1 MENETKT
8 YEIGYLLSPF
18 VPDEKLDEE
27 ISVLR
32 GLIESQKCL
41 IMGEE
46 RARIRKLAYT
56 VQKKGSGKFDTAY
69 FGWIKFVADPA
80 AISGVKEGFD
90 KEANVLRFLILDITK
105 NESIKKKAAKKP
117 PRPAGFRKK
126 AASGAEA
133 AIKTEIK
140 PEEIDKKIEELLA

>member
-8 YEIGYLLSPF
+8 YEIGYLLSPL
-18 VPDEKLDEE
+18 VPDEKLDGE
-27 ISVLR
+27 ISALR

-56 VQKKGSGKFDTAY
+56 VQKKGSGRFDTAY

-80 AISGVKEGFD
+80 AIAEIKGGFD
-90 KEANVLRFLILDITK
+90 KEANILRFLILDITK
-105 NESIKKKAAKKP
+105 NESVKKTAKKP
-117 PRPAGFRKK
+117 SKPVGFRKK
-126 AASGAEA
+126 TVPGAEV

-140 PEEIDKKIEELLA
+140 PEEIDKKIEELLGA

>member
-8 YEIGYLLSPF
+8 YEIGYLLSPL
-18 VPDEKLDEE
+18 VPEDKLDAE

-32 GLIESQKCL
+32 GLVESRKCL

-46 RARIRKLAYT
+46 RARIRKLAYI

-80 AISGVKEGFD
+80 AIADIKSDFD
-90 KEANVLRFLILDITK
+90 KTANILRFLILDTTK
-105 NESIKKKAAKKP
+105 SESVRKAAKKP
-117 PRPAGFRKK
+117 AKPSGFRKK
-126 AASGAEA
+126 PAQGPETE
-133 AIKTEIK
+133 IKTEIK
-140 PEEIDKKIEELLA
+140 PEEIDKKIEELLGA